1 MKKKK
6 AAKIIG
12 VILVVVFVFGG
23 GFAAGTISTIIKTNS
38 SDNIAS
44 QVQTKMNYLN
54 KLQ

>member
-38 SDNIAS
+38 SDNIAHKYR
-44 QVQTKMNYLN
+44 QR
-54 KLQ
+54 